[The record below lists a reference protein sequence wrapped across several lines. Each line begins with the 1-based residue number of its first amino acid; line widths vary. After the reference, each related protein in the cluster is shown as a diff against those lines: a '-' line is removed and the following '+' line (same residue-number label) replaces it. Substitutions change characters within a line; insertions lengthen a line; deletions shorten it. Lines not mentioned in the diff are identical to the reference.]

1 MDVIDQAQTMLS
13 TYASVGATT
22 FDVTL
27 NTIEGK
33 KLPGTVWKGRPLFEC
48 GFEENCAFDA
58 LHRRIGNILVEAARQ
73 QLNVIIRPRSKTTV
87 FIQLDDLKAEKIA
100 EIDPFTFLAF
110 ETSPGNFQGWLAVK
124 DAPLEKE
131 ATKDF
136 LTRLRKGTGADPTA
150 SGSARIA
157 GSLNFKLKYAPNFP
171 RVRITKVNAGYMTTT
186 SALEKAGLMMRVE
199 ETKPPARK
207 KCYKSSV
214 WPSYEKCLAGAP
226 LTEKGDRPDISRVDY
241 LWCRIAY
248 QWGRSREEI
257 AQELSKL
264 SDCARIDGAG
274 YVKRTVNRAADRVDQ
289 ETGRSQRGI
298 RQD

>member
-1 MDVIDQAQTMLS
+1 MDVINQAQTMLS
-13 TYASVGATT
+13 TYASVGATA

-33 KLPGTVWKGRPLFEC
+33 KLPGAVWRGRPLFEC
-48 GFEENCAFDA
+48 GFEENRAFEA
-58 LHRRIGNILVEAARQ
+58 LYQRIDNILVEAARR

-110 ETSPGNFQGWLAVK
+110 ETSPGNFQGWLAMR
-124 DAPLEKE
+124 DAPVEEE

-150 SGSARIA
+150 SGSTRIA
-157 GSLNFKLKYAPNFP
+157 GSLNFKPKYAPNFP
-171 RVRITKVNAGYMTTT
+171 RVRITKVNAGCMTTT
-186 SALEKAGLMMRVE
+186 SALENAGLMMRAE
-199 ETKPPARK
+199 EPKLPPRK
-207 KCYKSSV
+207 KSYKSSS

-226 LTEKGDRPDISRVDY
+226 LTEKGDRPDISRADY

-257 AQELSKL
+257 AQELSER
-264 SDCARIDGAG
+264 SVCARMDGPG

-289 ETGRSQRGI
+289 ENGRSQRGI
-298 RQD
+298 GHG